1 MLLTESEILDQIHDV
16 IVTRDRY
23 EEYAKRAMRDATEEE
38 LKSVNDYV
46 ESISEETGID
56 FYNEIQKS

>member
-1 MLLTESEILDQIHDV
+1 MFLTESEIYDTIHDA
-16 IVTRDRY
+16 IVTRHRY
-23 EEYAKRAMRDATEEE
+23 EEYAKRIMRDATPEE

-46 ESISEETGID
+46 KSISEETGID